1 MRSHARVNSK
11 SVCGAPVAG
20 AGVVAGAGAGCWGV
34 SDAGRVGTSRVLNAV
49 SLPDIRNMPPPTR
62 PTDFASRACFASL
75 NDAGVGFCVAG
86 GCGVDVGVGL
96 SLVGVG
102 VVGDSTRELMGFRR
116 SLVGW
121 GALADVEGGP
131 GGCGVSSSTMVI
143 GTRRRF
149 GGGVVVEVEGEDV
162 GRRGGVGTST
172 GADRCVT

>member
-34 SDAGRVGTSRVLNAV
+34 SDAGRVGTSRVLNTV
-49 SLPDIRNMPPPTR
+49 SLPDIGNIPPPTR
-62 PTDFASRACFASL
+62 PADFASRACFASL

-96 SLVGVG
+96 SLVVVS
-102 VVGDSTRELMGFRR
+102 VVGDNTRELMGFRR

-149 GGGVVVEVEGEDV
+149 GGAVVVEVEGEDV
-162 GRRGGVGTST
+162 GRNGGVGTST